1 MYDTSR
7 SCIVHLTYTI
17 RMRVVDAGGT
27 MSNDHVW
34 DAPGLGPWQRD
45 SAHDPVSQ
53 SRLMQQ
59 VCPAG
64 FNRSFEETFAAYRL
78 LLDRLAMGTVDRT
91 HRITHGTRLRVNGT
105 TGQVTN
111 LG

>member
-1 MYDTSR
+1 MCDTSR

-17 RMRVVDAGGT
+17 RMRMGGAGGT

-34 DAPGLGPWQRD
+34 DAPGPGPWRQGR
-45 SAHDPVSQ
+45 AHNPVSQ

-64 FNRSFEETFAAYRL
+64 FNRRCEGTFSAYHL
-78 LLDRLAMGTVDRT
+78 LLHRLAMRMVDRT
-91 HRITHGTRLRVNGT
+91 RCITHTTRLRIDGT
-105 TGQVTN
+105 TGQVTI